1 MNDSSL
7 EKYRHD
13 LAIVRETAAQV
24 MKDFGVLGL
33 EIRFSGDP
41 FSAYEELK
49 DQIAPVLFELFQN
62 DRSRFQSLLYRI
74 DLSEAKFRKLLGEQ
88 PHSDFS
94 YNLADMILQ
103 REFQKV
109 LACSFAPNNFRN
121 FDSLKSI
128 RYNKD

>member
-49 DQIAPVLFELFQN
+49 EQIAPVLFELFQN

-74 DLSEAKFRKLLGEQ
+74 DLSESTFRKLLGENT
-88 PHSDFS
+88 PSNFS
-94 YNLADMILQ
+94 HNLADMILQ

-109 LACSFAPNNFRN
+109 LTRRFFS
-121 FDSLKSI
+121 K
-128 RYNKD
+128 

>member
-49 DQIAPVLFELFQN
+49 EQIAPVLFELFQN

-109 LACSFAPNNFRN
+109 LTRRFF
-121 FDSLKSI
+121 SI
-128 RYNKD
+128 

>member
-49 DQIAPVLFELFQN
+49 EQIAPVLFELFQN

-74 DLSEAKFRKLLGEQ
+74 DLSESKFRKLLGANE
-88 PHSDFS
+88 HANFS
-94 YNLADMILQ
+94 LNLADMILQ

-109 LACSFAPNNFRN
+109 LTR
-121 FDSLKSI
+121 
-128 RYNKD
+128 RYFSK

>member
-49 DQIAPVLFELFQN
+49 EQIAPVLFELFQN

-74 DLSEAKFRKLLGEQ
+74 DLSEAKFRKLLGENT
-88 PHSDFS
+88 PSNFS
-94 YNLADMILQ
+94 HNLADMILQ

-109 LACSFAPNNFRN
+109 LTRRFFS
-121 FDSLKSI
+121 K
-128 RYNKD
+128 

>member
-49 DQIAPVLFELFQN
+49 EQIAPVLFELFQN
-62 DRSRFQSLLYRI
+62 DRSRFQ
-74 DLSEAKFRKLLGEQ
+74 KLLGENT
-88 PHSDFS
+88 PSNFS
-94 YNLADMILQ
+94 HNLADMILQ

-109 LACSFAPNNFRN
+109 LTRRFFS
-121 FDSLKSI
+121 K
-128 RYNKD
+128 